1 MPDTTEQAN
10 DWKMLTLVGLA
21 DRLVARTSTGKSKQA
36 NEERKNRWRASKKI
50 FRYISR
56 KLSAQGSQA
65 AAIRGLR
72 DLDDARGKAL
82 AKFKEQMPDARNFLR
97 NGGPEQTGFAFD
109 PADPEL
115 ILKAF
120 CFVALRVRSTAND
133 AKFEDIVW
141 HSFKHVVAQQLA
153 AHLFLLE
160 HSTNSSQWPKDYS
173 AKETG
178 IVLSD
183 WAKPSDLLRAVVDGA
198 FDRKKLQ
205 PKGPLLSL
213 AEFKVKSV
221 ESEAS
226 YDQNRIKA
234 GTLLR
239 VLLQFCSNS
248 EENWGRARSMA
259 GVILGHFLTYD
270 QQVSH
275 AIGNK
280 ERTDLS
286 AGSLA
291 DFADLASAT
300 VSDELNRQGAQLD
313 RQLNLPQ
320 TRRRILRYVEDVTNP
335 SPSDLAAD
343 FEGTTKVLR
352 SKINRNTGDEW
363 ARACMGY
370 AYYMSRRCIVQV
382 TETPVREVAS
392 GDNTAAELT
401 YDLMVRAFETGS
413 PATQQFALR
422 YLAGFCTNPRFR
434 CTALAQKNAKEW
446 VAKYEKVTRKGMINL
461 FKARIAF
468 IADDSSKT
476 VRLYQET
483 FLRALPPEFDDGPRR
498 ASSVLEDHEALAYL
512 LPECYA
518 LAGGILRGN
527 ASGEC
532 IESGLQKQ
540 IRRAG
545 VAHFGVECNWEL
557 EAKRVIAGF
566 TYRRGLLG

>member
-1 MPDTTEQAN
+1 MPDTSEQSN

-21 DRLVARTSTGKSKQA
+21 DRLVARTSSGKSKQA
-36 NEERKNRWRASKKI
+36 NEERKNRWRASKNI
-50 FRYISR
+50 FRYILR
-56 KLSAQGSQA
+56 KISAQGSQA

-72 DLDDARGKAL
+72 DLDDAREKAL
-82 AKFKEQMPDARNFLR
+82 AKFKERMPDARSFLK
-97 NGGPEQTGFAFD
+97 NSDLSQAAFAFD

-120 CFVALRVRSTAND
+120 CFVALRVRSTASA
-133 AKFEDIVW
+133 AKFEDVVW
-141 HSFKHVVAQQLA
+141 HSFKHVVAPQLA

-160 HSTNSSQWPKDYS
+160 NSTDVSQWPKDYS

-178 IVLSD
+178 VVFSG
-183 WAKPSDLLRAVVDGA
+183 WSKPSDLLHAVVSGA
-198 FDRKKLQ
+198 FDRKNLQ

-213 AEFKVKSV
+213 SEFKVKCA
-221 ESEAS
+221 ESS
-226 YDQNRIKA
+226 FDQNRIKA
-234 GTLLR
+234 AILLR

-248 EENWGRARSMA
+248 DENWGRARSMA
-259 GVILGHFLTYD
+259 GVILGHYLSYD

-275 AIGNK
+275 AIGSTA
-280 ERTDLS
+280 RTDLS

-291 DFADLASAT
+291 NFADLASVT
-300 VSDELNRQGAQLD
+300 VSDELNLQGAVLD

-320 TRRRILRYVEDVTNP
+320 TRRRILRFVEDVTNP
-335 SPSDLAAD
+335 SPSDIAAD
-343 FEGTTKVLR
+343 FDGASKALR
-352 SKINRNTGDEW
+352 LKLNSNTGDEW

-382 TETPVREVAS
+382 TETGIIEATSV
-392 GDNTAAELT
+392 DNEAAGLT
-401 YDLMVRAFETGS
+401 YDLMERAFEIGA
-413 PATQQFALR
+413 PATQQLALR

-434 CTALAQKNAKEW
+434 CTALAQKNAKGW
-446 VAKYEKVTRKGMINL
+446 VEKYEKVSRRGMINL

-468 IADDSSKT
+468 IANDNSKA

-518 LAGGILRGN
+518 LAGEILKHSAGDE
-527 ASGEC
+527 G
-532 IESGLQKQ
+532 IESALQKQ

-545 VAHFGVECNWEL
+545 VAHFGVECKWKL
-557 EAKRVIAGF
+557 ESKRVMAGF